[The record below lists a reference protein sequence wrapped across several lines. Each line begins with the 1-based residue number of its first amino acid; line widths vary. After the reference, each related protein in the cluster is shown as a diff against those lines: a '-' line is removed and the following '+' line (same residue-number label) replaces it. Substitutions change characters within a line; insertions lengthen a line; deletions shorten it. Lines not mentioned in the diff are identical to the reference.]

1 MQKHL
6 SQIAHLAKVWVV
18 SLLVVHSSYSM
29 SQEFD
34 EEQLGAWY
42 MYFFD
47 TKLDNSR
54 WGFQGDIQY
63 RDFELAGDL
72 EQLLLRGGLTY
83 RPESLSGVYTLG
95 YANITS
101 GRFGSSD
108 DTSNEHRIYQE
119 ALLPQKLGKRVSL
132 RHRFRYEQRWVEDQD
147 FRTRFR
153 YALFANVALNQDSLG
168 EGAWY
173 LALYNEIFLNGE
185 RDIGDGREVEIY
197 DRNRFYVG
205 IGHSLRDNLK
215 TQFGYMYQDTDTR
228 GKGQL
233 QFSLHHNF

>member
-47 TKLDNSR
+47 TKLHNSR

-83 RPESLSGVYTLG
+83 RPEFLSGV
-95 YANITS
+95 
-101 GRFGSSD
+101 
-108 DTSNEHRIYQE
+108 
-119 ALLPQKLGKRVSL
+119 
-132 RHRFRYEQRWVEDQD
+132 
-147 FRTRFR
+147 
-153 YALFANVALNQDSLG
+153 
-168 EGAWY
+168 
-173 LALYNEIFLNGE
+173 
-185 RDIGDGREVEIY
+185 
-197 DRNRFYVG
+197 
-205 IGHSLRDNLK
+205 
-215 TQFGYMYQDTDTR
+215 
-228 GKGQL
+228 
-233 QFSLHHNF
+233 